1 MSSRMLTTT
10 DNPFDPHT
18 QFDEWNAYDM
28 GKGYHTLSYLA
39 RVANYSNDLSQV
51 DRERVID
58 EAIDEIVELNVLGI
72 YTVSE
77 EPEIK

>member
-10 DNPFDPHT
+10 DNPFDPHS
-18 QFDEWNAYDM
+18 QFDEWNAYDIR
-28 GKGYHTLSYLA
+28 KGYNTLSYLA

-58 EAIDEIVELNVLGI
+58 EAIDEIVDLNVLGI

>member
-28 GKGYHTLSYLA
+28 GKGYNTLSYLA

-58 EAIDEIVELNVLGI
+58 EAIDEIVDLNVLGI

>member
-28 GKGYHTLSYLA
+28 GKGYYTLSYLA

-77 EPEIK
+77 KSEIK